1 MLCLVSDENRKCI
14 SMYCILIEM
23 ADCVYDL
30 ELKYK
35 KVCAIQFWKLK
46 YSIFSRFFVF
56 IKNMSKENVTSY
68 DIPPAPYVIVFSCD

>member
-1 MLCLVSDENRKCI
+1 MSKENPEWI

-35 KVCAIQFWKLK
+35 KFAQYNSGNSNIPYFHVFL
-46 YSIFSRFFVF
+46 VF

-68 DIPPAPYVIVFSCD
+68 DVPPAPYVIVFSCD